1 MFSLGLA
8 ASFVCK
14 AWTKKTLIQKSIRRS
29 MCTCTEYPSQSP
41 CPIKKWSRLHEW
53 HKFLIVLCARNIIN
67 CEAMLFSCHK
77 FSGWKW

>member
-29 MCTCTEYPSQSP
+29 MCTCTEYPKSLSNKKMESSP
-41 CPIKKWSRLHEW
+41 RMAQIPYCIMCKEYH
-53 HKFLIVLCARNIIN
+53 
-67 CEAMLFSCHK
+67 
-77 FSGWKW
+77 